1 MHARPWLCNK
11 WGCGCQQV
19 GLSPLNCLCTFPHKM
34 LFTLQHITHITIQK
48 HIHKVGDCQVH
59 STSRGILIYC
69 TVHCNSSHNCKRI
82 NAKYTSTYNI
92 HMGLAPANR
101 TFPHIRILFKL
112 QDKHTVQTHVNKHI
126 FKFLHVIQDNIII
139 ERIY

>member
-1 MHARPWLCNK
+1 MRVSLCNK

-48 HIHKVGDCQVH
+48 HTHKVGDCQVH
-59 STSRGILIYC
+59 STSRGILIYI
-69 TVHCNSSHNCKRI
+69 VHCNLSYNCKRT
-82 NAKYTSTYNI
+82 NAKYTSTNI
-92 HMGLAPANR
+92 HIWGQL
-101 TFPHIRILFKL
+101 FLIRILYKL

-139 ERIY
+139 ALIRYTKH